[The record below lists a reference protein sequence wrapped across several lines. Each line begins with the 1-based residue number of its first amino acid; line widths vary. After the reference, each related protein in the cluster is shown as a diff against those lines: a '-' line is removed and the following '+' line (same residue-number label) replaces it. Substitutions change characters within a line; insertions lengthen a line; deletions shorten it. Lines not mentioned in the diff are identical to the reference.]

1 MRAVNLLPRT
11 TTSRKFAWNSELA
24 AGVGFTLIIIV
35 ALIGGFLFERSN
47 ASSAKQ
53 QLASA
58 QAALAQAQRQP
69 KAKQAKLQIPAV
81 LSQAQPWHIAL
92 NSALSTRVSWDVLL
106 SQLEYVVPA
115 KVVLT
120 NVTFGAAANGAGPSS
135 AAGSTSA
142 SVQLGGTAYSLH
154 DIGVFL
160 STLERVPKLT
170 QVTLVNTATDK
181 GTNTTTF
188 QISAQVSLPAAA
200 VAPAG
205 AATTTTTAGGQA

>member
-11 TTSRKFAWNSELA
+11 TTSRQFAWNTELA

-35 ALIGGFLFERSN
+35 ALIGGFLLERSN

-58 QAALAQAQRQP
+58 QAALARAQRQP
-69 KAKQAKLQIPAV
+69 KAKQAKLQIPEV

-92 NSALSTRVSWDVLL
+92 DSALSTRVSWDVLL

-120 NVTFGAAANGAGPSS
+120 NVTFGAASNGSGTPS
-135 AAGSTSA
+135 AAASTSA

-160 STLERVPKLT
+160 STLARVPKLT

-200 VAPAG
+200 VASAG